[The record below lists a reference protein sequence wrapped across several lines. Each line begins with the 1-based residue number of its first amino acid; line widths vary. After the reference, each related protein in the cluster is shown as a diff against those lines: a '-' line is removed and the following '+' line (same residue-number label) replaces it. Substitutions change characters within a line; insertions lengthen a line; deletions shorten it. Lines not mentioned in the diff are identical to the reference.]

1 MKVTLADSL
10 GTCFGVEDAIEEAM
24 DPAFRGNLTI
34 IGQLVHNPQT
44 VEELRE
50 KGIEI
55 VNSIND
61 EIKTPNVMIT
71 AHGAAKSVHEKAL
84 NRGFKVYD
92 ATCPLVMKVH
102 KSVARL
108 VDEGYFPVVIGQE
121 SHVEVRGIVTDLKEY
136 AVVYDENDF
145 YKLADKPRLG
155 IVSQTTNQIKTVAP
169 LVDKIKQLT
178 NPDGSA
184 KDVKFVDTVCK
195 PTKDRQIAVEKLA
208 SEVNLMIVVGGHNS
222 SNTKKLKKVC
232 DDKGLPS
239 FHIER
244 ANELKEEWFK
254 GIAHVG
260 ITAGTSTPS
269 RVIDEVYNAVL
280 TIGQKLE
287 GALASEARPATA
299 SA

>member
-24 DPAFRGNLTI
+24 DPKFQGNLTI

-44 VEELRE
+44 VEELRG

-55 VNSIND
+55 VNSISD
-61 EIKTPNVMIT
+61 DIHTPNVMIT
-71 AHGAAKSVHEKAL
+71 AHGAANSVKEKAL
-84 NRGFKVYD
+84 EKGYKVYD

-136 AVVYDENDF
+136 AVIYDENDF
-145 YKLADKPRLG
+145 HKLTDRPRLG
-155 IVSQTTNQIKTVAP
+155 IVSQTTNQIKTVLP
-169 LVDKIKQLT
+169 VIEKIKALK

-195 PTKDRQIAVEKLA
+195 PTKDRQVAVEKLA
-208 SEVNLMIVVGGHNS
+208 NEVNLMIVIGGFNS

-232 DDKGLPS
+232 DDKGLPAY
-239 FHIER
+239 HIER
-244 ANELKEEWFK
+244 ASEVKPEWFV
-254 GIAHVG
+254 GIDHVG

-280 TIGQKLE
+280 EIGKKIS
-287 GALASEARPATA
+287 ASKERQPLHQ

>member
-1 MKVTLADSL
+1 MKVTLADAL

-24 DPAFRGNLTI
+24 DPQFRGNLTI

-44 VEELRE
+44 VEELRS

-71 AHGAAKSVHEKAL
+71 AHGAAESVKKTAL
-84 NRGFKVYD
+84 ERGYKVYD
-92 ATCPLVMKVH
+92 ASCPLVMKVH

-108 VDEGYFPVVIGQE
+108 IAEGYYPVVIGQE
-121 SHVEVRGIVTDLKEY
+121 SHVEVRGIVGDLKDY
-136 AVVYDENDF
+136 AVIYDENDLH
-145 YKLADKPRLG
+145 KLASIPRLG
-155 IVSQTTNQIKTVAP
+155 IVSQTTNQIKTVQA
-169 LVDKIKQLT
+169 LVEKIKGLK

-208 SEVNLMIVVGGHNS
+208 DEVDLMIVVGGHNS
-222 SNTKKLKKVC
+222 SNTKKLKKAC
-232 DDKGLPS
+232 DDKGVKAY
-239 FHIER
+239 HIER
-244 ANELKEEWFK
+244 ASEVVEDWFH
-254 GIAHVG
+254 GINHVG

-269 RVIDEVYNAVL
+269 RVIDEVYASVSE
-280 TIGQKLE
+280 IGKKLE
-287 GALASEARPATA
+287 SQKNLSATA
-299 SA
+299 